1 MKKRRVVRR
10 QHEDLVVL
18 GQVIAPDLQKY
29 KSTLEIL
36 KPTHDLSIP
45 SEWPS
50 PDEKQLVVFHG
61 YLGSCANL
69 SKNLSFVQLL
79 SKDGKYSLQV
89 VSSGSTTKSTG
100 SSAHEKIKSLNT
112 YTPVA
117 VKGLIRNRK
126 QPPQDDSPWV
136 QKVKHVELDLTDVQA
151 LNDFPSDIIVKQDKN
166 FPPEQRHLQLRFRS
180 ELREAIHF
188 RSKVSILLRNELD
201 KAGFSEVET
210 PLLFKSTS
218 EGAREFIVPTRKKG
232 LAYALPQSPQQFK
245 QILMGSGIS
254 KYFQLAKCFRDEDL
268 RTDRQPEFTQLDIEI
283 AFGDADEVM
292 KFVESLMQT
301 LWAKVLGLELPS
313 PFLHLRYE
321 EAMSKYGSDKPDIRL
336 GMPILRVDY
345 LLPGDL
351 THKIT
356 PLQDPIVEMFALRL
370 GATQANPPTIREFI
384 TAFMDSPQGTPFIQN
399 PAGAPGVFIFDSSRP
414 LQGLSAL
421 GFEAAEYIEDAIS
434 AEDGD
439 LIVLQARRNSA
450 FTGGSTTLGN
460 LRTAIHTAAV
470 KEGLL
475 DAPAGFAPLWVTD
488 FPLFSS
494 ESSTEPGQRGNAGL
508 ASTHHP
514 FTSPKT
520 PEDIDLL
527 LTDPGR
533 VTGDHY
539 DLVINGIELGGGS
552 RRIHNAEMQEFIM
565 RDILKMSQERIAEF
579 SHLLQ
584 VLRAGCPP
592 HAGIGLGFDR
602 LVALMLGKESVR
614 DVIAFPKSG
623 KGEDMMVKSPGMV
636 NDETLRMYHL
646 KARNSNE

>member
-1 MKKRRVVRR
+1 MSVPNALIILP
-10 QHEDLVVL
+10 HISS
-18 GQVIAPDLQKY
+18 GQIAPDLQKY
-29 KSTLEIL
+29 KSYLKIP
-36 KPTHDLSIP
+36 KPTHDLSTP

-50 PDEKQLVVFHG
+50 PDGGQLVVFHG
-61 YLGSCANL
+61 YLGSNSNL

-79 SKDGKYSLQV
+79 SKDGKCCLQV
-89 VSSGSTTKSTG
+89 VSSRSATRSTG
-100 SSAHEKIKSLNT
+100 SSAHEKIKSLTT

-117 VKGLIRNRK
+117 VTGLLRHRK
-126 QPPQDDSPWV
+126 QPPHDKSPWI
-136 QKVKHVELDLTDVQA
+136 QKIKHVELDLSDVQA
-151 LNDFPSDIIVKQDKN
+151 LNDIPPDIIVKEDMN
-166 FPPEQRHLQLRFRS
+166 FPPDQRHLQLRFQS

-188 RSKVSILLRNELD
+188 RSKVGILLRNELD
-201 KAGFSEVET
+201 KAGFSEIET

-218 EGAREFIVPTRKKG
+218 EGAREFIVPTRRKG

-254 KYFQLAKCFRDEDL
+254 RYFQIAKCFRDEDF
-268 RTDRQPEFTQLDIEI
+268 RADRQPEFTQLDMEI

-292 KFVESLMQT
+292 KTIELLMQT
-301 LWAKVLGLELPS
+301 LWARLLGLELSS
-313 PFLHLRYE
+313 PFPRLKYE

-351 THKIT
+351 IHKIT
-356 PLQDPIVEMFALRL
+356 PLQDPIIEMFALRL
-370 GATQANPPTIREFI
+370 GATQANPPTTREFI
-384 TAFMDSPQGTPFIQN
+384 AAFMDSPQGTPYTQN
-399 PAGAPGVFIFDSSRP
+399 PAGAPGAFVFDSSRP

-421 GFEAAEYIEDAIS
+421 GFEAAEYIENALS

-439 LIVLQARRNSA
+439 LIVFQARRNSA
-450 FTGGSTTLGN
+450 FTGGSTTLGG

-475 DAPAGFAPLWVTD
+475 DPPAGFAPLWVTD
-488 FPLFSS
+488 FPLFSPV
-494 ESSTEPGQRGNAGL
+494 SSAEPAQRGNAGL

-520 PEDIDLL
+520 PDDLDLL
-527 LTDPGR
+527 LTDPRR

-539 DLVINGIELGGGS
+539 DLVINGVELGGGS
-552 RRIHNAEMQEFIM
+552 RRIHHAELQEFIM

-584 VLRAGCPP
+584 VLRVGCPP
-592 HAGIGLGFDR
+592 HAGIALGFDR

-623 KGEDMMVKSPGMV
+623 KGEDMMVKSPSMV
-636 NDETLRMYHL
+636 NSETLRMYHL
-646 KARNSNE
+646 ETKN

>member
-1 MKKRRVVRR
+1 MV
-10 QHEDLVVL
+10 ET
-18 GQVIAPDLQKY
+18 
-29 KSTLEIL
+29 S

-45 SEWPS
+45 SEWPN
-50 PDEKQLVVFHG
+50 PDEGQLVVFHG
-61 YLGSCANL
+61 YLGSSANL

-79 SKDGKYSLQV
+79 SKDGKYSLQI
-89 VSSGSTTKSTG
+89 VSSGSTAESRG
-100 SSAHEKIKSLNT
+100 SSAHEKIKSLT
-112 YTPVA
+112 AYTPVA
-117 VKGLIRNRK
+117 VKGLLRHRK
-126 QPPQDDSPWV
+126 QPPHDDSFSI
-136 QKVKHVELDLTDVQA
+136 QKVKDVELDLTDVRA
-151 LNDFPSDIIVKQDKN
+151 LNDFPSDIIIKQDTN
-166 FPPEQRHLQLRFRS
+166 FPPDQRNLQLRFRS

-188 RSKVSILLRNELD
+188 RSKVGILLRNELD
-201 KAGFSEVET
+201 EAGFSEIET

-218 EGAREFIVPTRKKG
+218 EGAREFIVPTRRKG

-254 KYFQLAKCFRDEDL
+254 KYFQIAKCFRDEDL
-268 RTDRQPEFTQLDIEI
+268 RADRQPEFTQLDMEV
-283 AFGDADEVM
+283 AFADADEVM
-292 KFVESLMQT
+292 RIVELLMQT
-301 LWAKVLGLELPS
+301 LWAKVLGLELPL
-313 PFLHLRYE
+313 PFPRLKYE
-321 EAMSKYGSDKPDIRL
+321 EAMSKYGSDKPDVRL

-345 LLPGDL
+345 LLPEDL
-351 THKIT
+351 IHKIT
-356 PLQDPIVEMFALRL
+356 PLQGPIVEMFALRL
-370 GATQANPPTIREFI
+370 GATQANPPTIREFVA
-384 TAFMDSPQGTPFIQN
+384 AFMDSPQGTPYIQN
-399 PAGAPGVFIFDSSRP
+399 PAGAPGLFVFDSSRP

-421 GFEAAEYIEDAIS
+421 GFEAAEYIEDAVS

-439 LIVLQARRNSA
+439 LVVLQARPNSA
-450 FTGGSTTLGN
+450 FTGGSTTLGS
-460 LRTAIHTAAV
+460 LRTAIHAAAV

-475 DAPAGFAPLWVTD
+475 DPPGGFAPLWVTD
-488 FPLFSS
+488 FPLFSPA
-494 ESSTEPGQRGNAGL
+494 SSAEPGQRGNAGL

-527 LTDPGR
+527 LADPRR
-533 VTGDHY
+533 VVGDHY
-539 DLVINGIELGGGS
+539 DLVMNGVELGGGS
-552 RRIHNAEMQEFIM
+552 RRVHNAEMQEFIM

-636 NDETLRMYHL
+636 NSETLRMYHL
-646 KARNSNE
+646 EAGN